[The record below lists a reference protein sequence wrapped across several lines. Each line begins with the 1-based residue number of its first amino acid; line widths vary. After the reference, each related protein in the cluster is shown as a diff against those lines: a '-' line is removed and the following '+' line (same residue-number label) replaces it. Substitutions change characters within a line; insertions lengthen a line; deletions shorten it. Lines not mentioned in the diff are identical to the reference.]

1 MKFYMI
7 RRKHDGK
14 LYRRTK
20 GRGGQCWHDKE
31 PSCWTSMRGVA
42 AVLSWMRESPR
53 KFGVAGKVVEVL
65 HYEASDQP
73 IGIQEHGL

>member
-1 MKFYMI
+1 
-7 RRKHDGK
+7 
-14 LYRRTK
+14 
-20 GRGGQCWHDKE
+20 
-31 PSCWTSMRGVA
+31 MRGVA